1 MNTEIIKGENIKF
14 KDYDNNIYL
23 IKKGFADIQKKELIG
38 KDIKVNLRNDL
49 FGIIE
54 NEPKL
59 AGNSISYKNN
69 KTVIKKEF
77 LQLAKVTMTV
87 LPGK

>member
-1 MNTEIIKGENIKF
+1 MQ
-14 KDYDNNIYL
+14 IY
-23 IKKGFADIQKKELIG
+23 KKELIG

-69 KTVIKKEF
+69 KTVIKGVF
-77 LQLAKVTMTV
+77 TTCQSDNDCP
-87 LPGK
+87 PGK